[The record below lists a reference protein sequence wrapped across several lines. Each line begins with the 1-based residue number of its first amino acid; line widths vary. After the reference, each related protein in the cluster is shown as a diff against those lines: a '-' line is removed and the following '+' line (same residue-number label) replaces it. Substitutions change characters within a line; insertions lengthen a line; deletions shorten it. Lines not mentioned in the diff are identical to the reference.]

1 MTLLSSKSSSLACS
15 PSSPVFGSVVASFH
29 DPGVARSLSSTDHTD
44 CVPFDID
51 PFMIDE
57 DERYAI
63 SLESVTS
70 AGDMG
75 MGGGP
80 SVGPEGAVDLVGGS
94 VTGAVLAKL

>member
-1 MTLLSSKSSSLACS
+1 M
-15 PSSPVFGSVVASFH
+15 VASFH
-29 DPGVARSLSSTDHTD
+29 DPRVARSSSSTDHTD

-75 MGGGP
+75 MGGGL
-80 SVGPEGAVDLVGGS
+80 SVGPEGAVGLVGGS

>member
-1 MTLLSSKSSSLACS
+1 
-15 PSSPVFGSVVASFH
+15 
-29 DPGVARSLSSTDHTD
+29 
-44 CVPFDID
+44 
-51 PFMIDE
+51 MIDE

-75 MGGGP
+75 MGGGL
-80 SVGPEGAVDLVGGS
+80 SVGPEGAVGLVGGS